1 MAIRDELVLKA
12 VDASEEAMRLA
23 SEAVTLAKHADE
35 KASTAR
41 EKVES
46 MGQKVAGLEALLP
59 PSPWVLLANKVVD
72 RSPPWIIGVGV
83 LAFAVAG
90 AYWLPLILPIL
101 FPAIVAG
108 GAQ

>member
-1 MAIRDELVLKA
+1 MAIKDELVLKA

-72 RSPPWIIGVGV
+72 RSPPWIIGVGI
-83 LAFAVAG
+83 LLFAVGG
-90 AYWLPLILPIL
+90 AYWLPVVIPFLSPM
-101 FPAIVAG
+101 IVG